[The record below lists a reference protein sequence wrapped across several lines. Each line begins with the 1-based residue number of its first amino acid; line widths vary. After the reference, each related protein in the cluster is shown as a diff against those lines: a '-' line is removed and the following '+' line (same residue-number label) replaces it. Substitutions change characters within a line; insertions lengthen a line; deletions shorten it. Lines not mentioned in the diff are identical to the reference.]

1 MKILEIKVL
10 RGPNYWSVRRP
21 RLIQLKLDLEEMEQK
36 PTHTIPGFRE
46 RLQNLLPSLY
56 EHRCSEG
63 VPGGFFSRVEE
74 GTWMGHVIEHIALEI
89 QTLAGMDCG
98 FGRTRSTG
106 EKEGVYHVVF
116 DYMEEDAGVYAAK
129 AAVRI
134 AEALINNE
142 EYDLDTDIQQM
153 REIRE
158 DTRLGPSTGCIVDE
172 AAKRGI
178 PYIRLNKQSLV
189 QLGYGVHQKR
199 IRATIASTTSNIAV
213 DIACDKE
220 ETKNLL
226 EAAEVPVP
234 KGVVIRTEAGLNDAI
249 EKLGYPL
256 VVKPIDGNHGK
267 GNTTNIINQEQA
279 LKAFEA
285 AKDYGRNVIVEKFI
299 TGFDFRALVINYK
312 FICAALRTPAS
323 VTGDGVN
330 TIRHLIDE
338 TNKDPRRG
346 YGHEKVL
353 TQITIDQFTQKM
365 LDDKGYTLD
374 TVPEKGELVLL
385 KPTANLSTGGTSTDV
400 TDEVHPANI
409 FMFERIARI
418 IGLDICG
425 IDIMAKDLRSPIN
438 EIGGAILEVNAAPGF
453 RMHIDPS
460 EGLPRNAAEPVVD
473 MLFPKGSIGRIPII
487 AVTGTNGKTTTTR
500 LAAHIAKS
508 AGKKVGYT
516 TSDGVYIQNQ
526 MMMKGDCTGPVSSAF
541 VLKDPT
547 VDFAVLECARG
558 GILKSGLAFQNCD
571 VAIVTNVAADHIGL
585 SGINNVE
592 QMAQVKAVV
601 PETVFPHGYAVLNAD
616 DDLVYKMKDGLK
628 CNIALFS
635 MDEKNP
641 RIKKHCAG
649 GGLAAVYE
657 NGYVSIMKGA
667 WKIRVAAVKDIPLT
681 FEGKAVHNIAN
692 TLPAVLATYMY
703 RDITIEDIRQGLQTF
718 VPSSAQTPGRLNFFR
733 FKNFTFLADF
743 AHNPH
748 GLKLLCDFVSKLDFK
763 HKIGII
769 SGTGDRRDEDIREL
783 GEISARYFDEIII
796 RCDKN
801 LRGRTAEDII
811 GLLREGIEKVNP
823 AIPTVTIPNEDEALD
838 YAYANTPPGSLVT
851 IMCDVVARALDKI
864 RELKEREDRLQEQ
877 RTPDPSEALK
887 N

>member
-1 MKILEIKVL
+1 MQPNGIFKNQTNDMRIAEIKVL

-21 RLIQLKLDLEEMEQK
+21 KLIQMKLDLEEMEQK
-36 PTHTIPGFRE
+36 PSNVIPGFRE
-46 RLQNLLPSLY
+46 RLEKMFPSMI
-56 EHRCSEG
+56 EHRCSVGER
-63 VPGGFFSRVEE
+63 GGFFQRVEE

-89 QTLAGMDCG
+89 QTLAGMDTG
-98 FGRTRSTG
+98 FGRTRGTG
-106 EKEGVYHVVF
+106 VDGEYYVVF
-116 DYMEEDAGVYAAK
+116 SYMEEDAGVYAAK
-129 AAVRI
+129 AAVKI
-134 AEALINNE
+134 TQALIDAATYSLE
-142 EYDLDTDIQQM
+142 EDIQKL

-172 AAKRGI
+172 AAKRNI
-178 PYIRLNKQSLV
+178 PFIRLNKQSLV

-220 ETKNLL
+220 ETKLLL
-226 EAAEVPVP
+226 EAAEIPVP
-234 KGVVIRTEAGLNDAI
+234 RGTVVRTEEGLQVAV
-249 EKLGYPL
+249 EKFKYPL
-256 VVKPIDGNHGK
+256 VIKPIDGNHGK
-267 GNTTNIINQEQA
+267 GNTTNITTWEQA
-279 LKAFEA
+279 VKALDA
-285 AKDYGRNVIVEKFI
+285 AKVYGRNVIVEKFI
-299 TGFDFRALVINYK
+299 TGYDFRCLVINNK

-323 VTGDGVN
+323 VVGDGEH
-330 TIRHLIDE
+330 TIQWLIDD

-365 LDDKGYTLD
+365 MDDGGFTLE
-374 TVPEKGELVLL
+374 TIPKKGERVLL

-409 FMFERIARI
+409 FMFERIAKI

-425 IDIMAKDLRSPIN
+425 IDVMATDLRTPVSEN
-438 EIGGAILEVNAAPGF
+438 GGAILEVNAAPGF
-453 RMHIDPS
+453 RMHIEPA
-460 EGLPRNAAEPVVD
+460 EGLPRNVAEPVID

-500 LAAHIAKS
+500 LTAHIAKS

-526 MMMKGDCTGPVSSAF
+526 MMMKGDCTGPISSAF

-558 GILKSGLAFQNCD
+558 GILKSGLAFQHCD
-571 VAIVTNVAADHIGL
+571 VAVVTNVAADHIGL
-585 SGINNVE
+585 GGINSVD
-592 QMAQVKAVV
+592 QMAKVKAVV
-601 PETVFPHGYAVLNAD
+601 PETVFPHGFAILNAE
-616 DDLVYKMKDGLK
+616 DDLVYAMKEGLN

-635 MDEKNP
+635 MDESNS
-641 RIKKHCAG
+641 RIRKHCAK
-649 GGLAAVYE
+649 GGLATVYE
-657 NGYVSIMKGA
+657 NGYVTIMKGN
-667 WKIRVAAVKDIPLT
+667 WKIRVMAAKDIPLT
-681 FEGKAVHNIAN
+681 YEGKALHNIAN
-692 TLPAVLATYMY
+692 CLPAVMATYLY

-718 VPSSAQTPGRLNFFR
+718 IPGESLTPGRLNFFH

-748 GLKLLCDFVSKLDFK
+748 GLKLLCDFISKLDYK
-763 HKIGII
+763 TKVGVI
-769 SGTGDRRDEDIREL
+769 SGTGDRRDEDIMEL
-783 GEISARYFDEIII
+783 GSISAGYFDEIII

-801 LRGRTAEDII
+801 LRGRSAEEII
-811 GLLREGIEKVNP
+811 DLLQKGINRINASIPVKVI
-823 AIPTVTIPNEDEALD
+823 ANENEALE
-838 YAYANTPPGSLVT
+838 YIYANPVPGALYT
-851 IMCDVVARALDKI
+851 IMCDVVAGALDKI
-864 RELKEREDRLQEQ
+864 KELKARED
-877 RTPDPSEALK
+877 K